1 MNTDQPIS
9 GLPKILATATQVPPY
24 TKDTGEILEYMGQFL
39 EGESERFRQKVLR
52 IFKYAKVDRRYSIM
66 PAEEV
71 FSPESFEE
79 KNNRYIRES
88 IDLAEAVLRK
98 ALDKAGLQPRELDYI
113 ITVSCTGFMIPSID
127 AYLINRLRLREDIVR
142 LPVTEMGCV
151 AGISGLIYAQQ
162 FLLANPGKKAAVI
175 AVESPTSTFQH
186 GDMSMTNMV
195 SAAIFGDGASC
206 VIMGDTEEVAPTLL
220 DSEMF
225 HFYDE
230 EDMMGYTVK
239 NTGFEMVLDVEV
251 PEKIAGKFDD
261 IIHPFL
267 AKSDLSITD
276 IDHLIFHPGGKK
288 IVKLV
293 EELFGKMGK
302 DIQITKEVL
311 RKYGNMSSATVLFV
325 LDEFMQKN
333 IEKGDKGLMLSFGPG
348 FSAQRILLEWQ

>member
-1 MNTDQPIS
+1 MSTQ
-9 GLPKILATATQVPPY
+9 PKILSTATQVPPY
-24 TKDTGEILEYMGQFL
+24 TKDTDEIMAYMEDFLKGQP
-39 EGESERFRQKVLR
+39 ERFRQKVLR

-66 PAEEV
+66 PADEV
-71 FSPESFEE
+71 FKPTSFEE
-79 KNNRYIRES
+79 KNKRYIEETT
-88 IDLAEAVLRK
+88 DLAETVLRD
-98 ALDKAGLQPRELDYI
+98 ALDKAEIDPRELDYI
-113 ITVSCTGFMIPSID
+113 ITVSCTGFMIPSVD

-162 FLLANPGKKAAVI
+162 FLQANPGSTAAII

-186 GDMSMTNMV
+186 GDLSMTNMV

-206 VIMGDTEEVAPTLL
+206 VIMGSTKEVAPSLI

-230 EDMMGYTVK
+230 EDMMGYNVR

-251 PEKIAGKFDD
+251 PEKIAERFDE

-267 AKSDLSITD
+267 AKNELTIED

-288 IVKLV
+288 IVKMV
-293 EELFGKMGK
+293 EGLFGKMGK
-302 DIQITKEVL
+302 DIDHTKEVL

-333 IEKGDKGLMLSFGPG
+333 IKKGERGLMLSFGPG
-348 FSAQRILLEWQ
+348 FSAQRILLEWK

>member
-1 MNTDQPIS
+1 MTTDRTIH
-9 GLPKILATATQVPPY
+9 PKILATATQLPPY
-24 TKDTGEILEYMGQFL
+24 TKDTAEILAYMEEFL
-39 EGESERFRQKVLR
+39 KGESERFRQKVLR
-52 IFKYAKVDRRYSIM
+52 IFKYAQVDRRYSIM

-71 FSPESFEE
+71 FTPTSFEE
-79 KNNRYIRES
+79 KNDRYIKES
-88 IDLAEAVLRK
+88 IDLAEKVLRK
-98 ALDKAGLQPRELDYI
+98 ALDNAGMQPDELDYL
-113 ITVSCTGFMIPSID
+113 ITVSCTGFMIPSVD

-151 AGISGLIYAQQ
+151 AGISALIYAQQ
-162 FLLANPGKKAAVI
+162 FLNAYPDKKAAVV

-186 GDMSMTNMV
+186 GDMSLTNMV

-206 VIMGDTEEVAPTLL
+206 VILGNTDEPAPALI

-230 EDMMGYTVK
+230 EEMMGYKVR

-251 PEKIAGKFDD
+251 PEKIAERFDE

-267 AKSDLSITD
+267 AKNELDISD

-288 IVKLV
+288 IVKMV
-293 EELFGKMGK
+293 DQLFGKLGK
-302 DIQITKEVL
+302 DISITREVL

-325 LDEFMQKN
+325 LDEFMKMKPK
-333 IEKGDKGLMLSFGPG
+333 IGERGLMLSFGPG
-348 FSAQRILLEWQ
+348 FSAQRILLEWR